1 MAQLL
6 FEKIIDLTP
15 EASPVDILQLSNEP
29 SGEVWQYYKTGRLAH
44 DKSAQVTLANYDALE
59 WSKESSSITTKFIKD
74 FRVKAFPGVGSIGFY
89 TPLVGNSR
97 ILAPIHIE
105 GYARYKAPTLSMVD
119 NNDGTLTF
127 SITAPSDTTYACY
140 RVILQRTYDAF
151 EYITYET
158 TLVVDKPTVKGEYSC
173 YCIGYVDEG
182 SHISEESNYISL
194 VVTEGSDIPE
204 PAGPQYYTK
213 AEVDYLIE
221 NIPGGDI
228 EEMPYEDLVAIWNE
242 TIGGTADG

>member
-1 MAQLL
+1 MKTKKNHYISVSAKDLRKKCYLENGQIAYNDIMVGEI
-6 FEKIIDLTP
+6 FDNYSIPKTHQKIFLKLCLP
-15 EASPVDILQLSNEP
+15 N
-29 SGEVWQYYKTGRLAH
+29 
-44 DKSAQVTLANYDALE
+44 
-59 WSKESSSITTKFIKD
+59 IT
-74 FRVKAFPGVGSIGFY
+74 
-89 TPLVGNSR
+89 
-97 ILAPIHIE
+97 
-105 GYARYKAPTLSMVD
+105 
-119 NNDGTLTF
+119 
-127 SITAPSDTTYACY
+127 
-140 RVILQRTYDAF
+140 RTYDAF

-221 NIPGGDI
+221 NIPGGNI

-242 TIGGTADG
+242 TIGGTANG